1 MSQQNRDQ
9 LASQIESILFVHGD
23 PLQLKKISKFLECS
37 LEDME
42 DAIGILEAHYDSPC
56 RGLALM
62 RKDDTITL
70 VTRSENA
77 SIVRK
82 FTNKDINA
90 QLSNALLEV
99 MSIVA
104 YRCPVTRQ
112 EIEYIRGVNCGSA
125 LRNLLIRGLIEK
137 VHHSE
142 DKRAFLYRPAS
153 LFFETIGIT
162 NITQLPQYEKLSR
175 DSRLVST
182 EDEEAKIWK

>member
-1 MSQQNRDQ
+1 MNQQNIEQ
-9 LASQIESILFVHGD
+9 LASQLESILFVHGD
-23 PLQLKKISKFLECS
+23 PLRLKKISKFLECS
-37 LEDME
+37 LEDVE
-42 DAIGILEAHYDSPC
+42 EAIQVLCAQYDSPS
-56 RGLALM
+56 RGLSVV
-62 RKDDTITL
+62 RKDDTIAL

-82 FTNKDINA
+82 FTTKDINA
-90 QLSNALLEV
+90 PLSNALLEV

-104 YRCPVTRQ
+104 YRSPVTRQ

-137 VHHSE
+137 VNHSE
-142 DKRAFLYRPAS
+142 DKRAFFYRPAS

-175 DSRLVST
+175 DPRLVST

>member
-1 MSQQNRDQ
+1 MNQKNTEQ
-9 LASQIESILFVHGD
+9 LASQLESILFVYGE
-23 PLQLKKISKFLECS
+23 PLSLKRISQFLECS
-37 LEDME
+37 FDDVEE
-42 DAIGILEAHYDSPC
+42 AVGILCSQYNLSC
-56 RGLALM
+56 RGLALV
-62 RKDDTITL
+62 RKDDTLLL

-82 FTNKDINA
+82 FTNRDINTP
-90 QLSNALLEV
+90 LSNALLEV

-104 YRCPVTRQ
+104 YRSPVTRQ

-137 VHHSE
+137 VHHSD

-175 DSRLVST
+175 DPRLVST
-182 EDEEAKIWK
+182 EDEEAKI